1 MAGPLTLTDK
11 NLDAALEREG
21 IILIN
26 FWARSYEP
34 SVAFGAHFA
43 AAAAKHPD
51 LFFGRLDVEKEA
63 EVAEEFE
70 IDFVPTLIVI
80 RDGVM
85 VVRDEE
91 GLDGE
96 EELEELIEGVRGLD
110 MDFVRADIAA
120 IEKKAAAKAAKK
132 PAKRPAAK
140 ARAKPAAKKKKTPV
154 AKAKTKTKP
163 ARR

>member
-11 NLDAALEREG
+11 NLDSALERDG
-21 IILIN
+21 IILID

-34 SVAFGAHFA
+34 SVAFGTLFIA
-43 AAAAKHPD
+43 AATKHPD
-51 LFFGRLDVEKEA
+51 IVFGRIDVEKETQ
-63 EVAEEFE
+63 VADEFE

-91 GLDGE
+91 PLDGE
-96 EELEELIEGVRGLD
+96 ELEDLLEGVRGLD

-120 IEKKAAAKAAKK
+120 LEKKAATKATKK
-132 PAKRPAAK
+132 PAAKAKARPAAK
-140 ARAKPAAKKKKTPV
+140 QKKPAAKAKK
-154 AKAKTKTKP
+154 KP

>member
-11 NLDAALEREG
+11 NLDGVLERDG
-21 IILIN
+21 IILID

-34 SVAFGAHFA
+34 SVAFGALFT

-51 LFFGRLDVEKEA
+51 VVFGRIDVEKESQ
-63 EVAEEFE
+63 VADEFE

-91 GLDGE
+91 PLDGE
-96 EELEELIEGVRGLD
+96 ELEDLLEGVRGLD

-120 IEKKAAAKAAKK
+120 LEKKAAAKATK
-132 PAKRPAAK
+132 
-140 ARAKPAAKKKKTPV
+140 KPAAKKKAPV
-154 AKAKTKTKP
+154 AKAKKKP

>member
-11 NLDAALEREG
+11 NLDTALEREG
-21 IILIN
+21 IILID

-34 SVAFGAHFA
+34 SVAFGALFTA
-43 AAAAKHPD
+43 AASKHPD
-51 LFFGRLDVEKEA
+51 IFFGRIDVEKEA
-63 EVAEEFE
+63 AVAEEFE

-120 IEKKAAAKAAKK
+120 IEKKAAAKK
-132 PAKRPAAK
+132 PAAK
-140 ARAKPAAKKKKTPV
+140 AKAKAKPAAKKKKTPV
-154 AKAKTKTKP
+154 AKAKTKKKP